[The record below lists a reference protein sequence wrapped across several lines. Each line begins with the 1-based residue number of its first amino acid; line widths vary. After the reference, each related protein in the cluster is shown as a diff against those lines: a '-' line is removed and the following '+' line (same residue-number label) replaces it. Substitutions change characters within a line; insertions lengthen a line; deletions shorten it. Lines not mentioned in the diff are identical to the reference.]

1 MAFKVFISHS
11 VDDLGV
17 VYQLKYWLELNGI
30 ETYLAEL
37 YPQPGVPL
45 TDKITSAMD
54 QSHCVIGLITRA
66 GGRSKWVNQELGYA
80 RAKGKLIVP
89 VVEQGESLAGF
100 IADKEYVLFD
110 RTKPADAISR
120 VVEYLAQVKA
130 NKEDRDRALA
140 GLAIF
145 FGLLALVAASSK
157 K

>member
-1 MAFKVFISHS
+1 MAFKVFVSHS

-37 YPQPGVPL
+37 YPQPGVAL
-45 TDKITSAMD
+45 ADKVAGAID

-80 RAKGKLIVP
+80 KAKGKLIVP
-89 VVEQGESLAGF
+89 VVEQGESLIGF
-100 IADKEYVLFD
+100 VEGKEYVPFD
-110 RTKPADAISR
+110 RTNPADAISR

-130 NKEDRDRALA
+130 NKEDRDKAVA